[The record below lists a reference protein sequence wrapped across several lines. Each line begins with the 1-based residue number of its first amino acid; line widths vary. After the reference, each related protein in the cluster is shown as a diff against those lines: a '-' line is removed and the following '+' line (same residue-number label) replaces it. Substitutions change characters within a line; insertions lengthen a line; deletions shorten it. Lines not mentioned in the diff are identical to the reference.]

1 MIPDAGAME
10 AEIAQFMAPEE
21 RGACLAWMRGSS
33 QTQRAAL
40 FALRPHVAADVFR
53 EMLRA
58 RDAYFAECALIM
70 SALEQFAARYV
81 DDTLDPEQ
89 ADHEESTLL
98 EHQKSE
104 VPRHAAQPTSRS
116 PRPYSLRRRSPRA
129 PLRPDPRD
137 DRTR

>member
-1 MIPDAGAME
+1 MPDADAME

-33 QTQRAAL
+33 PTQRAAL

-58 RDAYFAECALIM
+58 RDVYYAECALIM
-70 SALEQFAARYV
+70 AALEQFAARYV
-81 DDTLDPEQ
+81 GETVDPEQ
-89 ADHEESTLL
+89 AEHDESTLL
-98 EHQKSE
+98 EHQKSDGPSSGARPE
-104 VPRHAAQPTSRS
+104 CRS
-116 PRPYSLRRRSPRA
+116 PRPSSFRRRSPRA
-129 PLRPDPRD
+129 VLRPDPRH